1 MNFLCEKCKQKY
13 HVADEKLA
21 GRAVTRF
28 RCKKC
33 DNVIELHAPSTQ
45 SASPDGASAMSPTT
59 APVTR
64 PATQAVPIAR
74 GTARPRPATSTGP
87 AYGAVPARQATMPP
101 TTTARAPSTSAGTSE
116 HGWYAGIRDVPVGPL
131 SRKDLGSR
139 VAAGDVTG
147 ETLVWREG
155 LDDWRPLQAI
165 AELNDLMRA
174 AVSATA
180 SESARPASR
189 PAASSAASR
198 AASVRP
204 SIDDDDEEATR
215 VSGLDPSLAGIVA
228 KSIRPVTRDATKTDD
243 RSVSE
248 RPKQTTPMLSPLSRT
263 APATRSAT
271 PATPSAAASS
281 KPVDKAIERNAS
293 KATEPADEQ
302 SAVFPPPA
310 RAASE
315 ISARPA
321 PRSSDE
327 DPPSGPAVVARS
339 ERTPVAA
346 PLTPASGAVEKASFQ
361 RPSAPDA
368 APLKSPS
375 MDDFSASLPDDLF
388 PSSPAQTSARPEA
401 PPTSNA
407 LLMPPSVPTTDL
419 APPPVPAPSTSAGR
433 SGSLPLGA
441 WVLMAGVLVAGIGGG
456 VYIGRHNQGPVQPDA
471 PRPLRTEHPVPTPP
485 PALDAAPSVAPSTP
499 DATALSTDTATTTS
513 SRALDVARRFR
524 ESGVVDTCWQ
534 TVLRQNPS
542 LHGSTVSIELSVDA
556 QGHYTRVAVPD
567 APDPRLESCLRSR
580 LADLP
585 ALAAG
590 EAADARTSVTL
601 AVHP

>member
-33 DNVIELHAPSTQ
+33 DNVIELHAPSSTQ
-45 SASPDGASAMSPTT
+45 SASPEGAAPSSATP
-59 APVTR
+59 APITR

-101 TTTARAPSTSAGTSE
+101 TSTARAPSTSAGTSE

-131 SRKDLGSR
+131 SRKDLGAR

-174 AVSATA
+174 AASAT
-180 SESARPASR
+180 ESARPVAR

-198 AASVRP
+198 AASARP

-263 APATRSAT
+263 T

-281 KPVDKAIERNAS
+281 KPVDKAIERNTS
-293 KATEPADEQ
+293 KATEHVDEQ

-310 RAASE
+310 RPASE
-315 ISARPA
+315 VSARPA
-321 PRSSDE
+321 PRSSEE

-361 RPSAPDA
+361 RPYVPDA
-368 APLKSPS
+368 ASPKAPS
-375 MDDFSASLPDDLF
+375 MDDFGASLPDDLF
-388 PSSPAQTSARPEA
+388 SSSPAQTSARPE
-401 PPTSNA
+401 PPPSSNA
-407 LLMPPSVPTTDL
+407 LQMPPSVPTTDL
-419 APPPVPAPSTSAGR
+419 APPPVPAPSANVSR
-433 SGSLPLGA
+433 SGSLPMGA

-471 PRPLRTEHPVPTPP
+471 PRPLRTEHTVTTPP
-485 PALDAAPSVAPSTP
+485 PALDATPAVAPSTP
-499 DATALSTDTATTTS
+499 DAAALSNDATSPTS
-513 SRALDVARRFR
+513 SRAIDVARGFR

-580 LADLP
+580 LADVP

-590 EAADARTSVTL
+590 EATDARTSVTL